1 MRNRSRGVS
10 TFGLVIRPHFG
21 TFGHGL
27 GTSGRFVVCKLLLN
41 RIEWP
46 ERTCVVKRGCVFS
59 TILWVIIIVVA
70 LLAIGF
76 FARGRR

>member
-1 MRNRSRGVS
+1 M
-10 TFGLVIRPHFG
+10 
-21 TFGHGL
+21 

-41 RIEWP
+41 RIEWL